1 MPELRAMVQQIWNA
15 RGVTA
20 QKLYEKIKK
29 PEDPAIVDEYLATRD
44 PLMTVKMRV
53 NMIVAA
59 LDNDIV
65 LTQVNRMKWAV
76 IDLSASPERL
86 LTSDRPLLY
95 FRLGHPNGE
104 ITLPI
109 SPTKLFVAAHDTAR
123 IAAFQRER
131 PRVLVRGSNK
141 FVATR
146 ARRFVW
152 SCDKSQERFVHNN
165 MSTKLEPT
173 PLLPF
178 GRYETI
184 PRTNQRSD

>member
-1 MPELRAMVQQIWNA
+1 MPELRAKVQQIWNV

-20 QKLYEKIKK
+20 QKLYDKIKN
-29 PEDPAIVDEYLATRD
+29 PEEPAIVDEYLAARD
-44 PLMTVKMRV
+44 PLIAVKMRV

-86 LTSDRPLLY
+86 LTSDRPLQY
-95 FRLGHPNGE
+95 YRLGHPDGVAS
-104 ITLPI
+104 LPI
-109 SPTKLFVAAHDTAR
+109 SPIKLFVAVNDEA
-123 IAAFQRER
+123 
-131 PRVLVRGSNK
+131 VLVDLRKAKPRDIARRLNK
-141 FVATR
+141 FIASR

-152 SCDKSQERFVHNN
+152 SRDKSQERFIENN
-165 MSTKLEPT
+165 MSTRLEPT

-178 GRYETI
+178 GR
-184 PRTNQRSD
+184 